1 MDHHIRKLNTMIRNK
16 ENELNE
22 LFTIIQ
28 KIGKRDC
35 HIKSQKISSEK
46 IGNSRNVINRRP

>member
-16 ENELNE
+16 ETELNE